1 MTVLPSPI
9 PHPLEF
15 SPFDVPAWAYEALEW
30 VVGFDWPAGNEVAT
44 WDVADRWY
52 ALATSLAE
60 PNEAAMS
67 AAGRFLSGY
76 GGAGVTADGF
86 ADAWRM
92 VAGDDDAPLHDL
104 LRVSDELG
112 KLVEGAGADLEAAK
126 IEAWIEIGIFLIEL
140 VGMAVTVA
148 LTLGAASP
156 AAGGLIV
163 ATRLAVQQ
171 IFRRLVE
178 QLGTKALKQ
187 TAGRAIKQV
196 TSREGLQRLGR
207 EALDEGFD
215 EAREEI
221 ATNGGIQM
229 YQQSTGR
236 SDGFDLEDMGR
247 TALAGFAGGVAST
260 GAQAGAHGHG
270 GMLRGAGGEVMAEFG
285 AAATYGE
292 LPDAAGIAKSASSGA
307 VGGGMHTMPTSI
319 DIGNAPLPTFD
330 GEAFES
336 TAAGVT
342 LSDRGT
348 PNDGPPANAS
358 PSTNAEEAPSLPT
371 TASSATDQVNSPP
384 NAAVNPDPTSPTAT
398 PTVDSSSPEPRPT
411 DSVPSTP
418 SPADSSP
425 APTPPAPSP
434 ADSQPLPTSPSP
446 SPTDS
451 PPVST
456 SPAPSPTDS
465 PSLSAQSTSSP
476 PSPPSESP
484 VSDGTGLLA
493 ATVGL
498 ADPPTSTPAV
508 SSPAPAVNPPSATSM
523 VGFGPAVPFSSRPA
537 SPAASFGPRP
547 GGMTASTGRRP
558 GDSAPSSSP
567 RPGER
572 AASFGPRPDAAT
584 ASPGPRLGNP
594 AASPGP
600 RLGDAPGSAA
610 PGSRRSSLSDL
621 ERIADA
627 LGPRTAPRQ
636 PVRRPLENAVTSAN
650 PPQPEVRDER
660 AYFGYAAHARQTHE
674 QNRRDEYAAYLVSIA
689 EDNRARI
696 LDLGRTAD
704 QAGRAGFT
712 LREAQDRHQ
721 ARELSE
727 IVAEIEDQIT
737 QVRSGALAPE
747 RVEVDPPEWA
757 RINRDVGNLAPG
769 GVRTGDRSALDGFAG
784 RPPIDRT
791 RHYNSVGGLRPP
803 LAVHQTDIE
812 NAVPRDREGNV
823 SRLPDPREGTWFRL
837 ANDGGPAADPTRG
850 LNCVDGVLSL
860 FDTYI
865 HGRPR
870 VSAPR
875 TFDVYA
881 NGNPDRPLG
890 GETEGVQR
898 IRLATGGDFQNLCPY
913 LADADPTAAK
923 PKMDQ
928 AIQNLTNH
936 LLNTGHGSYAFL
948 ITDLE
953 GGGSHSWA
961 ALNQNGTVLYVD
973 PQIGRISEHTPLY
986 THHGVPTPTNLVSL
1000 EALVVNASG
1009 HPTPLPH
1016 HGPGSWSTEPPTGTD
1031 QGAEQPS
1038 EQPAFDSL
1046 TPDQRTALSAAMS
1059 DADRV
1064 AEQVSRDLGAVVQ
1077 ALDHNAARLVG
1088 EEHRVKSVESLSR
1101 KFLEAFETGNV
1112 GLDEFI
1118 SRVKDRVRFSV
1129 ETPEENYGRTVT
1141 QVLAGLR
1148 ELGYERASAA
1158 SFWADHGRHN
1168 GLNVWLTTQEGFRIE
1183 VQFPTPLSQEVGTKT
1198 HDSYET
1204 VRLGHKP
1211 AYQRVNAFLE
1221 ILATNKRLDI
1231 YAHRPTDLHLIID
1244 VKEKVTTLAGWLR
1257 SEPSTLAQY
1266 KKDLRTRGI
1275 SFENELQRHGL
1286 GLDDVPGLDGMGLIE

>member
-1 MTVLPSPI
+1 
-9 PHPLEF
+9 
-15 SPFDVPAWAYEALEW
+15 
-30 VVGFDWPAGNEVAT
+30 
-44 WDVADRWY
+44 
-52 ALATSLAE
+52 
-60 PNEAAMS
+60 MS

-112 KLVEGAGADLEAAK
+112 KLVEGCGADLEAAK

-156 AAGGLIV
+156 AAGGLVV

-171 IFRRLVE
+171 IFRRLVQ

-260 GAQAGAHGHG
+260 GAQAGSHGHG

-307 VGGGMHTMPTSI
+307 VGGGMHAMPTSI
-319 DIGNAPLPTFD
+319 DIGNAQLPALG
-330 GEAFES
+330 GEAFGS
-336 TAAGVT
+336 TAAGVNP
-342 LSDRGT
+342 SDRSA
-348 PNDGPPANAS
+348 PNDNPPANAS
-358 PSTNAEEAPSLPT
+358 PSTNAEGAPSLPT
-371 TASSATDQVNSPP
+371 TASNATDQVNSPP
-384 NAAVNPDPTSPTAT
+384 NATINLDPTSSPTT
-398 PTVDSSSPEPRPT
+398 PTPAAAPTDDSSSPEPRPT
-411 DSVPSTP
+411 DSPPPTP
-418 SPADSSP
+418 SPTESSP
-425 APTPPAPSP
+425 SPTPPAPSP
-434 ADSQPLPTSPSP
+434 ADSPLLPTSPSPTDSSPVSASPAP

-456 SPAPSPTDS
+456 SPAPTTTDS
-465 PSLSAQSTSSP
+465 PSLSAQPTSSP
-476 PSPPSESP
+476 PSLPSESP
-484 VSDGTGLLA
+484 VSDRTGLLA
-493 ATVGL
+493 ATVGF
-498 ADPPTSTPAV
+498 ADPPAPV
-508 SSPAPAVNPPSATSM
+508 SSSAPAVNTPSPTSP
-523 VGFGPAVPFSSRPA
+523 VGFGPAVPFAPRPGIPA
-537 SPAASFGPRP
+537 TSPGPRP
-547 GGMTASTGRRP
+547 GG
-558 GDSAPSSSP
+558 
-567 RPGER
+567 
-572 AASFGPRPDAAT
+572 
-584 ASPGPRLGNP
+584 
-594 AASPGP
+594 
-600 RLGDAPGSAA
+600 APGSAA
-610 PGSRRSSLSDL
+610 PGSRRSALSDL

-636 PVRRPLENAVTSAN
+636 PVRRTLENAVTTAN

-674 QNRRDEYAAYLVSIA
+674 QNRRDEYAAYLESIA

-737 QVRSGALAPE
+737 QVRSGTLAPE
-747 RVEVDPPEWA
+747 RVEVDPPEWI

-928 AIQNLTNH
+928 AVQNLTNH

-986 THHGVPTPTNLVSL
+986 AHHGVPTPTNLVSL
-1000 EALVVNASG
+1000 EALVVDASG

-1016 HGPGSWSTEPPTGTD
+1016 HGPGAWSTTPPTGTD
-1031 QGAEQPS
+1031 EGAEQPS
-1038 EQPAFDSL
+1038 EQPAFESL
-1046 TPDQRTALSAAMS
+1046 TRDQRTVLSAAMS

-1064 AEQVSRDLGAVVQ
+1064 AEQVYRDLGAVVQ

-1112 GLDEFI
+1112 GIDEFI

-1129 ETPEENYGRTVT
+1129 ETPEQNYGRTVT
-1141 QVLAGLR
+1141 QVLAGLS
-1148 ELGYERASAA
+1148 ELGYVRTSAA

-1168 GLNVWLTTQEGFRIE
+1168 GLNIWLTTPEGFRIE
-1183 VQFPTPLSQEVGTKT
+1183 VQFPTPLSHEVGTKT

-1221 ILATNKRLDI
+1221 IMATNKRLDI
-1231 YAHRPTDLHLIID
+1231 YAHRPTDLHLITD
-1244 VKEKVTTLAGWLR
+1244 VKEKETTLAGWLR
-1257 SEPSTLAQY
+1257 SESSTLAQY